1 MRLRDLPERP
11 LWIPLKLAKGESG
24 GEGRDEC
31 TASFG
36 GSEGR
41 EGGFGVKGKGT
52 NKDRQTQHGGG
63 GGRKGDETLSA
74 PIPG

>member
-11 LWIPLKLAKGESG
+11 PLIPLKLAKGGWG
-24 GEGRDEC
+24 GR
-31 TASFG
+31 G
-36 GSEGR
+36 GTNVQLHLEVGEGR

-52 NKDRQTQHGGG
+52 DKDRQTQHGGG
-63 GGRKGDETLSA
+63 GGRKGDGTLPA